1 MPEPVAI
8 DLGFIQIRWYGIMA
22 AATVLG
28 GLKLGRYWASYFSLD
43 PDTFDSIALV
53 CIPSWIIGARAAYV
67 LANYSYYTG
76 RPWDMFRI
84 SQGGLASQG
93 GLLLTFVV
101 AWLSARFKNISF
113 WALTDSLAPSF
124 AMGHIFIRLGNFA
137 NGELCGAPT
146 GLPWGMVFPGT
157 LEPRH
162 PSMLYEGVGAVLV
175 LALSIVWAQRRRFE
189 GEVFL
194 KTLIAISAL
203 RFLVDFTREL
213 PHGHK
218 LAVSQIVALAYV
230 AIGLGLLY
238 RHCKTSV

>member
-1 MPEPVAI
+1 
-8 DLGFIQIRWYGIMA
+8 
-22 AATVLG
+22 
-28 GLKLGRYWASYFSLD
+28 
-43 PDTFDSIALV
+43 
-53 CIPSWIIGARAAYV
+53 
-67 LANYSYYTG
+67 
-76 RPWDMFRI
+76 
-84 SQGGLASQG
+84 
-93 GLLLTFVV
+93 
-101 AWLSARFKNISF
+101 
-113 WALTDSLAPSF
+113 
-124 AMGHIFIRLGNFA
+124 
-137 NGELCGAPT
+137 
-146 GLPWGMVFPGT
+146 
-157 LEPRH
+157 
-162 PSMLYEGVGAVLV
+162 